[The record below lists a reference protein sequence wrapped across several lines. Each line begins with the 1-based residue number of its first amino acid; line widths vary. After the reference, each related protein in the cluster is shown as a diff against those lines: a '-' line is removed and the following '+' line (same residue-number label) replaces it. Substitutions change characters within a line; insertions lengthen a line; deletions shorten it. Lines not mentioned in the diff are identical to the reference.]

1 MARRSRSDDLC
12 GYCGGSCVVTHQK
25 AGFWRRLG
33 FDGVTVLWPQGTKIV
48 TDDPLTIQVPGL
60 GRVTSGDSAY
70 GRVDT
75 FAPGHLPEGIGA
87 IPDGCPSELIAFFPE
102 GERPLIG
109 YL

>member
-1 MARRSRSDDLC
+1 M
-12 GYCGGSCVVTHQK
+12 VTHQK